1 MEEQEKS
8 QYQAILHKMLATMVG
23 MKGSDLFITVG
34 YPPSVKLNGKLT
46 KLNDTPLTADQTR
59 KMAQCIASEKQW
71 HHYNE
76 TKGANFAI
84 APEGI
89 GRFRINIFTQ
99 QQRTGLV
106 IRVITTEIPDFDKMN
121 LPPILKTVVMEKRGL
136 VLLVGG
142 TGSGKS
148 TTLAAMLGVRNR
160 DSHGHIISIEDPVE
174 YVHTHIN
181 CIVTHREVG
190 IDTVGWFDALK
201 DTLRQAPDVILI
213 GEIRDHETMEYALNF
228 AETGHLCMATLH
240 ANSANQAIDRIVNF
254 FPIEKREQVLNDL
267 SLNMRAIISQ
277 RLVRKI
283 AGGRAAAIEIL
294 LSTASSRDAIAK
306 GEVGGLKEIMKKSVE
321 QGMKTFDQCMYELYE
336 KGDISV
342 QELQVNADAKGDL
355 MLRLK
360 LESPRFRKEEMGG
373 EAGNQTSGLS
383 FDGQADMEAAKQ
395 KAAAEATG
403 SFRPMPA
410 GEATG
415 AHKQMTPAAAVATG
429 AHKPVVPAAPSAPQV
444 ARAAPAA
451 SATPVAS
458 ASTAPRQ
465 ELKMS

>member
-1 MEEQEKS
+1 MEEQEKL
-8 QYQAILHKMLATMVG
+8 QYQNILHKMLMAMLN
-23 MKGSDLFITVG
+23 MKGSDLFITAG
-34 YPPSVKLNGKLT
+34 FPPSVKLNGKLT
-46 KLNDTPLTADQTR
+46 KLNETPLTGEQTR
-59 KMAQCIASEKQW
+59 KMAHSISSDKQW
-71 HHYNE
+71 AHYNE
-76 TKGANFAI
+76 TKGCNFAI

-99 QQRTGLV
+99 QQRTGMV
-106 IRVITTEIPDFDKMN
+106 IRVITTEIPDFDKMK

-148 TTLAAMLGVRNR
+148 TTLAAMLGVRNKE
-160 DSHGHIISIEDPVE
+160 SHGHIISIEDPVE
-174 YVHTHIN
+174 YVHNHIN

-254 FPIEKREQVLNDL
+254 FPIEKHEQVLSDL

-283 AGGRAAAIEIL
+283 EGGRAAAIEIL

-306 GEVGGLKEIMKKSVE
+306 GQTGGLKEVMKRSVE
-321 QGMKTFDQCMYELYE
+321 QGMKTFDQCLFELYNE
-336 KGDISV
+336 GSIALN
-342 QELQVNADAKGDL
+342 ELQINADAKGDL

-360 LESPRFRKEEMGG
+360 LESPRFRQEEMGG
-373 EAGNQTSGLS
+373 EAGSQSASLS
-383 FDGQADMEAAKQ
+383 FDGQHVNEEAKP
-395 KAAAEATG
+395 KAAEAPG
-403 SFRPMPA
+403 AFKAMPA
-410 GEATG
+410 GTATGAFKPMTPGEATG
-415 AHKQMTPAAAVATG
+415 ANPA
-429 AHKPVVPAAPSAPQV
+429 
-444 ARAAPAA
+444 AAPAA
-451 SATPVAS
+451 PA
-458 ASTAPRQ
+458 APKQ
-465 ELKMS
+465 ELKLS

>member
-1 MEEQEKS
+1 MEQQERL
-8 QYQAILHKMLATMVG
+8 QYQTIMHKMLAAMMA
-23 MKGSDLFITVG
+23 MKGSDLFLTAD
-34 YPPSVKLNGKLT
+34 YPPAVKLNGKLT
-46 KLNDTPLTADQTR
+46 KLNETPLTAEQTR
-59 KMAQCIASEKQW
+59 KIAHSISTEKQW
-71 HHYNE
+71 HQYSE
-76 TKGANFAI
+76 SKGANFAI

-99 QQRTGLV
+99 QQRTGIV
-106 IRVITTEIPDFDKMN
+106 ARVITTEIPDFDKMN
-121 LPPILKTVVMEKRGL
+121 LPPILKSVVMEKRGL

-174 YVHTHIN
+174 YVHTHQN
-181 CIVTHREVG
+181 CIITHREVG

-283 AGGRAAAIEIL
+283 SGGRAAAIEIL

-306 GEVGGLKEIMKKSVE
+306 GEVGALKEIMKKSVE
-321 QGMKTFDQCMYELYE
+321 QGMKTFDQCLYELYE
-336 KGDISV
+336 KGDISLH
-342 QELQVNADAKGDL
+342 ELQVNADAKGDL

-360 LESPRFRKEEMGG
+360 LECARFRQEEMGG
-373 EAGNQTSGLS
+373 DAGSQIAGLS
-383 FDGQADMEAAKQ
+383 FDGQDEMEAARK
-395 KAAAEATG
+395 KAADEA
-403 SFRPMPA
+403 A
-410 GEATG
+410 GVVA
-415 AHKQMTPAAAVATG
+415 QAA
-429 AHKPVVPAAPSAPQV
+429 S
-444 ARAAPAA
+444 AAPAG
-451 SATPVAS
+451 VAGS
-458 ASTAPRQ
+458 SPAAKP
-465 ELKMS
+465 ELKMT

>member
-1 MEEQEKS
+1 MEQQEKL
-8 QYQAILHKMLATMVG
+8 QYQGFVHKMLAAMVA
-23 MKGSDLFITVG
+23 MNGSDLFITVG
-34 YPPSVKLNGKLT
+34 FPPSVKLNGKLT
-46 KLNDTPLTADQTR
+46 RLNDTPLTADQTR
-59 KMAQCIASEKQW
+59 KMAHSIASEKQW
-71 HHYNE
+71 NQYNE
-76 TKGANFAI
+76 VKGANFAI

-99 QQRTGLV
+99 QQRTGMV
-106 IRVITTEIPDFDKMN
+106 IRVITTEIPDFDKMK
-121 LPPILKTVVMEKRGL
+121 LPPILKNVVMEKRGL

-160 DSHGHIISIEDPVE
+160 DSQGHIISIEDPVE
-174 YVHTHIN
+174 YVHAHQN

-283 AGGRAAAIEIL
+283 EGGRAAAIEIL

-321 QGMKTFDQCMYELYE
+321 QGMKTFDQCLFELYD
-336 KGDISV
+336 KGDIAL
-342 QELQVNADAKGDL
+342 QELQVNADSKGDL

-360 LESPRFRKEEMGG
+360 LESQRFRKEELGG
-373 EAGNQTSGLS
+373 DAGSQTSGLS
-383 FDGQADMEAAKQ
+383 FDGQHEIDAAKKKADEAAV
-395 KAAAEATG
+395 AEATKV
-403 SFRPMPA
+403 PA
-410 GEATG
+410 GGIPVPGSTVLPLN
-415 AHKQMTPAAAVATG
+415 TNAVAASSVTV
-429 AHKPVVPAAPSAPQV
+429 APASPSANSLPK
-444 ARAAPAA
+444 
-451 SATPVAS
+451 
-458 ASTAPRQ
+458 Q
-465 ELKMS
+465 ELKLS

>member
-1 MEEQEKS
+1 MEQQEKL
-8 QYQAILHKMLATMVG
+8 QYQAILHKMLLAMLG
-23 MKGSDLFITVG
+23 MKGSDLFITAD
-34 YPPSVKLNGKLT
+34 YPPAVKLNGKLN
-46 KLNDTPLTADQTR
+46 KLNDTPLTAEQTR
-59 KMAQCIASEKQW
+59 KIAHSISSEKQW
-71 HHYNE
+71 HHFNE

-89 GRFRINIFTQ
+89 GRFRINVFTQ

-106 IRVITTEIPDFDKMN
+106 ARVITTEIPDFDKMC

-160 DSHGHIISIEDPVE
+160 DSYGHIISIEDPVE
-174 YVHTHIN
+174 YVHSHQN
-181 CIVTHREVG
+181 CIITHREVG

-283 AGGRAAAIEIL
+283 SGGRAAAIEIL

-306 GEVGGLKEIMKKSVE
+306 GEIGALKEVMKKSVE
-321 QGMKTFDQCMYELYE
+321 QGMKTFDQCLYDLYSA
-336 KGDISV
+336 GDISL

-360 LESPRFRKEEMGG
+360 LECPRFRQEEMGG
-373 EAGNQTSGLS
+373 AAGSQTAGLS
-383 FDGQADMEAAKQ
+383 FDGQVDMEAAKK
-395 KAAAEATG
+395 KAADEA
-403 SFRPMPA
+403 A
-410 GEATG
+410 G
-415 AHKQMTPAAAVATG
+415 AAALVA
-429 AHKPVVPAAPSAPQV
+429 
-444 ARAAPAA
+444 
-451 SATPVAS
+451 PVAPVGMAGNISS
-458 ASTAPRQ
+458 AKP

>member
-1 MEEQEKS
+1 MEQQERL
-8 QYQAILHKMLATMVG
+8 QYQTIMHKMLSAMVA
-23 MKGSDLFITVG
+23 MKGSDLFLTAD
-34 YPPSVKLNGKLT
+34 YPPAVKLNGKLS
-46 KLNDTPLTADQTR
+46 KLNETPLTADQTR
-59 KMAQCIASEKQW
+59 KIAHSISSEKQW
-71 HHYNE
+71 AHYSE
-76 TKGANFAI
+76 SKGANFAI

-99 QQRTGLV
+99 QQRTGIV
-106 IRVITTEIPDFDKMN
+106 ARVITTEIPDFDKMC
-121 LPPILKTVVMEKRGL
+121 LPPILKSVVMEKRGL

-174 YVHTHIN
+174 YVHSHQN
-181 CIVTHREVG
+181 CIITHREVG

-306 GEVGGLKEIMKKSVE
+306 GEVGALKEIMKKSVE
-321 QGMKTFDQCMYELYE
+321 QGMKTFDQCLYELYD

-373 EAGNQTSGLS
+373 DAGNQIAGLS
-383 FDGQADMEAAKQ
+383 FDGQAEMEAAKK
-395 KAAAEATG
+395 KAVEEAAGT
-403 SFRPMPA
+403 
-410 GEATG
+410 
-415 AHKQMTPAAAVATG
+415 
-429 AHKPVVPAAPSAPQV
+429 APPI
-444 ARAAPAA
+444 ARVAPAA
-451 SATPVAS
+451 
-458 ASTAPRQ
+458 TAPANTAAANTAAAKP
-465 ELKMS
+465 ELKLS